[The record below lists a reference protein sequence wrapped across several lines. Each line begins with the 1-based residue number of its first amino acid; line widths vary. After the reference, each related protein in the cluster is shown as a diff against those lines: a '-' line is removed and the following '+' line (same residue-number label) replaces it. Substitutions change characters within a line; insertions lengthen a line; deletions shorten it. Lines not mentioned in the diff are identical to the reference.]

1 MCAREQNTRLTSV
14 AEPSL
19 RLALCRIPISVA
31 LLLLFLSA
39 KNMAPTVEADA
50 QTQYTI
56 PVNWQLPP
64 GQVNIAVPATPEW
77 AHDAVLDA
85 LRIWNEAQLW
95 VKEKIFKT
103 GEVYMFSE
111 SASGT
116 EVRFVYRDQSGCGA
130 VLDTPKGRVIS
141 LRLMDSFNKTISPV
155 VVTSCAAHELGHI
168 LGVGH
173 TSVHLDLM
181 SGLVIP
187 AAPSTLDLY
196 AVHLLAG
203 GLKERTIV
211 TLPSDITYARAP
223 VPITSSTTTPI
234 QSLTPKPAPAATDT
248 TTSTP
253 AVNLTP
259 SQRTTNALPTMSV
272 PTLDANTSVILGVMV
287 FVMVLSAGVFLIRR
301 KS

>member
-1 MCAREQNTRLTSV
+1 V
-14 AEPSL
+14 
-19 RLALCRIPISVA
+19 V

-39 KNMAPTVEADA
+39 KSMAPTVEADA

-56 PVNWQLPP
+56 PVSWQLPP
-64 GQVNIAVPATPEW
+64 GQVKIAVPATPKW

-95 VKEKIFKT
+95 FKEKFFKT
-103 GEVYMFSE
+103 GEVYTCSE
-111 SASGT
+111 SASGI
-116 EVRFVYRDQSGCGA
+116 EVRFVYRDQSSCGA

-141 LRLMDSFNKTISPV
+141 LRLTDSYNKTISPV

-168 LGVGH
+168 LGLGH

-211 TLPSDITYARAP
+211 TLPSDIAYVAHAP
-223 VPITSSTTTPI
+223 SVTTSLTTTKTIPI
-234 QSLTPKPAPAATDT
+234 PSPTPTPTSAPARNFTQSPSPTPAAT
-248 TTSTP
+248 SMSSSPVGVESFAIP
-253 AVNLTP
+253 AASLAAIGAA
-259 SQRTTNALPTMSV
+259 SAY
-272 PTLDANTSVILGVMV
+272 
-287 FVMVLSAGVFLIRR
+287 VLKTRRR
-301 KS
+301 KTE